1 MREGGLLCMMAI
13 RHIIVVL
20 FFIEQDVLEMKI
32 KHKSVCC
39 QAKLLICIM
48 GWGVGGGMWWLIGM
62 IADRFLKDQ

>member
-20 FFIEQDVLEMKI
+20 FFIEQVLLEMKI
-32 KHKSVCC
+32 KHKLVSKI
-39 QAKLLICIM
+39 ADLHNGL
-48 GWGVGGGMWWLIGM
+48 GWGGAWWLIGM